1 MNKEF
6 FYDDSITLAQKL
18 LNKYLIRE
26 YDNKKIVTKIVET
39 EAYMGENDKA
49 AHAYKNRKS
58 VRTGPLY
65 LEGGHIY
72 VYLIYGMYNC
82 LNISANRENIPHC
95 VLIRAVEPVQ
105 NLEEISQN
113 RFGKSYDELTSYQR
127 KNLTNGPGK
136 LCKALNIDRSLSGKY
151 ILDKELYI
159 VDNEDDNFEIVKDKR
174 VNIDFTI
181 NNRIHLFSAT
191 EPKNKKVIIYVHGLG
206 GNKNWITRFY
216 KDLLNNGYDTYS
228 IDLIS
233 HGEDGNDFKKFN
245 LSNCISYLKDTINY
259 IKEKNKDSEIYLF
272 GSSYGGFVILNAYK
286 EIIDDVDKIYLMCPA
301 INFCEIMEIKTGNLN
316 IEYFDD
322 NEYLPLYNNIK
333 IYKDAYLEF
342 KSGDEYIKNEKFNN
356 IFIIQGDLDK
366 TVDVNN
372 VIKFCDKNK
381 IEYKIIHEGKH
392 ELYGFDN
399 EIVDFILNK

>member
-1 MNKEF
+1 M
-6 FYDDSITLAQKL
+6 
-18 LNKYLIRE
+18 
-26 YDNKKIVTKIVET
+26 
-39 EAYMGENDKA
+39 
-49 AHAYKNRKS
+49 
-58 VRTGPLY
+58 
-65 LEGGHIY
+65 
-72 VYLIYGMYNC
+72 
-82 LNISANRENIPHC
+82 
-95 VLIRAVEPVQ
+95 
-105 NLEEISQN
+105 
-113 RFGKSYDELTSYQR
+113 
-127 KNLTNGPGK
+127 
-136 LCKALNIDRSLSGKY
+136 
-151 ILDKELYI
+151 
-159 VDNEDDNFEIVKDKR
+159 
-174 VNIDFTI
+174 
-181 NNRIHLFSAT
+181 
-191 EPKNKKVIIYVHGLG
+191 
-206 GNKNWITRFY
+206 
-216 KDLLNNGYDTYS
+216 
-228 IDLIS
+228 IS

-286 EIIDDVDKIYLMCPA
+286 EIIDYVDKIYLMCPA

-333 IYKDAYLEF
+333 IYKDAYFEF

>member
-1 MNKEF
+1 MIEELVEIAKE
-6 FYDDSITLAQKL
+6 
-18 LNKYLIRE
+18 
-26 YDNKKIVTKIVET
+26 
-39 EAYMGENDKA
+39 
-49 AHAYKNRKS
+49 
-58 VRTGPLY
+58 
-65 LEGGHIY
+65 
-72 VYLIYGMYNC
+72 
-82 LNISANRENIPHC
+82 
-95 VLIRAVEPVQ
+95 
-105 NLEEISQN
+105 
-113 RFGKSYDELTSYQR
+113 
-127 KNLTNGPGK
+127 
-136 LCKALNIDRSLSGKY
+136 
-151 ILDKELYI
+151 
-159 VDNEDDNFEIVKDKR
+159 DKR

-216 KDLLNNGYDTYS
+216 KDLLN
-228 IDLIS
+228 
-233 HGEDGNDFKKFN
+233 DFKKFN

-259 IKEKNKDSEIYLF
+259 IKEKNKYSEIYLF

-301 INFCEIMEIKTGNLN
+301 INFCEIMERKTGNLN

-333 IYKDAYLEF
+333 IYKDAYLDF
-342 KSGDEYIKNEKFNN
+342 KYGDEYIKNERFNN

-372 VIKFCDKNK
+372 MIKFCDKNK

>member
-1 MNKEF
+1 MIEELVE
-6 FYDDSITLAQKL
+6 IA
-18 LNKYLIRE
+18 RE
-26 YDNKKIVTKIVET
+26 
-39 EAYMGENDKA
+39 
-49 AHAYKNRKS
+49 
-58 VRTGPLY
+58 
-65 LEGGHIY
+65 
-72 VYLIYGMYNC
+72 
-82 LNISANRENIPHC
+82 
-95 VLIRAVEPVQ
+95 
-105 NLEEISQN
+105 
-113 RFGKSYDELTSYQR
+113 
-127 KNLTNGPGK
+127 
-136 LCKALNIDRSLSGKY
+136 
-151 ILDKELYI
+151 
-159 VDNEDDNFEIVKDKR
+159 DKR

-333 IYKDAYLEF
+333 IYKDAYL
-342 KSGDEYIKNEKFNN
+342 
-356 IFIIQGDLDK
+356 
-366 TVDVNN
+366 
-372 VIKFCDKNK
+372 
-381 IEYKIIHEGKH
+381 
-392 ELYGFDN
+392 
-399 EIVDFILNK
+399 

>member
-1 MNKEF
+1 MIEELVEIAKE
-6 FYDDSITLAQKL
+6 
-18 LNKYLIRE
+18 
-26 YDNKKIVTKIVET
+26 
-39 EAYMGENDKA
+39 
-49 AHAYKNRKS
+49 
-58 VRTGPLY
+58 
-65 LEGGHIY
+65 
-72 VYLIYGMYNC
+72 
-82 LNISANRENIPHC
+82 
-95 VLIRAVEPVQ
+95 
-105 NLEEISQN
+105 
-113 RFGKSYDELTSYQR
+113 
-127 KNLTNGPGK
+127 
-136 LCKALNIDRSLSGKY
+136 
-151 ILDKELYI
+151 
-159 VDNEDDNFEIVKDKR
+159 DKR

-191 EPKNKKVIIYVHGLG
+191 EPKIKKVIIYVHGLG

-301 INFCEIMEIKTGNLN
+301 INFCEIMERKTGNLN